1 MSAANLHQMAGRVA
15 ELFEARLNVGGKTL
29 ADKLR
34 RGGRRLPRNVR
45 REAAYL
51 AQAAEQSRVPKLL
64 VQIDHARTADAYDA
78 CLRYLKPI
86 GAGERRRA
94 LAMQVLTGVGA
105 AVFVTGA
112 MVLLI
117 LIWRGFV

>member
-34 RGGRRLPRNVR
+34 RGGKRLPRKVR

-51 AQAAEQSRVPKLL
+51 AQAEEQARVPKLM
-64 VQIDHARTADAYDA
+64 VQIDHARTAHAYDA
-78 CLRYLKPI
+78 CLRYLQPI
-86 GAGERRRA
+86 GAGERRRT
-94 LAMQVLTGVGA
+94 LAMQVITGIGA
-105 AVFVTGA
+105 AVFVTGVL
-112 MVLLI
+112 VLLV
-117 LIWRGFV
+117 LLWRGYI